1 MNLCSIYMSQI
12 FSDHSGT
19 SQLEKKKC
27 ANRQDRYETFYEL
40 EEGGTDA
47 KTNIFLIL
55 IM

>member
-1 MNLCSIYMSQI
+1 MQYIHVSDILRSQWYI
-12 FSDHSGT
+12 PTG
-19 SQLEKKKC
+19 KKMC

>member
-1 MNLCSIYMSQI
+1 MSQI

-19 SQLEKKKC
+19 SQLEKKMC

-47 KTNIFLIL
+47 KANIFLIL